1 MGCFFPFFNLKGVQ
15 GGSNSSEAG
24 QRPVNLSD
32 LAKLLHLTDNLT
44 KEEEIEKIIEKC
56 KRLQPFFQ
64 KV

>member
-1 MGCFFPFFNLKGVQ
+1 MIFFSFFNSKEVQ
-15 GGSNSSEAG
+15 GGSNSGEAG

-56 KRLQPFFQ
+56 KRLQPFF
-64 KV
+64 